1 MELHSNGSSVRDLLR
16 RCALG
21 ALAVL
26 LMLGCLPGGGILGGA
41 VAAFGA
47 TEDIEARITEAQRQI
62 EESAAAYEAAQ
73 ARMGELETQMVDNT
87 ERIAQIE
94 EELPQQQQRSDDA
107 LRALYKMNR
116 EGYSL
121 VDMVLSSTN
130 IMEFVSCIDY
140 LARFQERN
148 IRAIERLGSLQ
159 RELGD
164 TRESLQNAID
174 ETARTEQEAADSLAA
189 AQAAREQAQ
198 AEAQEQARRER
209 EAIEAAKKAAAE
221 EAARKEAERQQT
233 KAEEQQEEAEQ
244 PEAAAEE
251 EPAQEQPTETTTDDG
266 ANWGDDKSAF
276 VAQWA
281 PRIDGYLSGSALAGT
296 GEIFASAAW
305 DYGVDPRWSPAIS
318 AVESSK
324 GGACFQPYNAWGWGS
339 ASWGSWE
346 EAINAHVG
354 GLARGYGYTLTEDA
368 ARRYCPSGWQHWY
381 DRCAAEMSSI

>member
-1 MELHSNGSSVRDLLR
+1 MKRYSSLSFARSLCGRAFIIAV
-16 RCALG
+16 
-21 ALAVL
+21 ALALV
-26 LMLGCLPGGGILGGA
+26 LGCLPPMNCLA
-41 VAAFGA
+41 YGA
-47 TEDIEARITEAQRQI
+47 TEDIEARITEAQQQI

-73 ARMGELETQMVDNT
+73 ARMAELEEQMADNT
-87 ERIAQIE
+87 SRIAEIE
-94 EELPQQQQRSDDA
+94 EELPGQQQRSDDA

-116 EGYSL
+116 EGHSL
-121 VDMVLSSTN
+121 IDMVLSSTSV
-130 IMEFVSCIDY
+130 MEFVSCIEY

-148 IRAIERLGSLQ
+148 VRAITHLAALQ

-164 TRESLQNAID
+164 TQASLEAAIQ
-174 ETARTEQEAADSLAA
+174 ETAETEQQASDSLAA

-209 EAIEAAKKAAAE
+209 EAIEAARAAAAEKEAKKAAEQETQQQE
-221 EAARKEAERQQT
+221 EG
-233 KAEEQQEEAEQ
+233 EQAPAQEEAE
-244 PEAAAEE
+244 
-251 EPAQEQPTETTTDDG
+251 EPPTETTTDDG

-281 PRIDGYLSGSALAGT
+281 PRIDAYLSGSPMAGT

-324 GGACFQPYNAWGWGS
+324 GAACFKPHNAWGWGS
-339 ASWGSWE
+339 AGWGSWE
-346 EAINAHVG
+346 EAINAHVA
-354 GLARGYGYTLTEDA
+354 GLARGYGYTLSESA
-368 ARRYCPSGWQHWY
+368 ARKYCPSGWQHWY